1 MISVSIVEDLP
12 EIRSSLERLV
22 KEQQGMLLFSVSSNA
37 EEAMP
42 ELIRTQPS
50 IVIMDINMPGMNGID
65 CIRLVKDNCPA
76 TQFMI
81 FTIYE
86 NDEKIFDAL
95 AAGASGYI
103 LKKTSSEKIIEA
115 IKELYKLHS
124 FKFLIASPKAP
135 TPGKT
140 AASAFLNSS
149 GFLVITAL
157 TPKEANAC

>member
-12 EIRSSLERLV
+12 EIRSGLERLV
-22 KEQQGMLLFSVSSNA
+22 KEQQDMLLYSVSSNA

-42 ELIRTQPS
+42 ELIRTQPA
-50 IVIMDINMPGMNGID
+50 IVIMDINMPGMDGID

-95 AAGASGYI
+95 QQVPAGI
-103 LKKTSSEKIIEA
+103 LKKTSSEK
-115 IKELYKLHS
+115 LLM
-124 FKFLIASPKAP
+124 L
-135 TPGKT
+135 
-140 AASAFLNSS
+140 
-149 GFLVITAL
+149 
-157 TPKEANAC
+157 